1 MRRRKIDMPDTDS
14 YSRERERL
22 EEIVLQTRAKDVPLE
37 KSLDLYDEAL
47 AIGTRC
53 VEQLEK
59 TDFTAEELD
68 SLAENPQV
76 EISGKVTE
84 HPDVVAGAE
93 GAGAAAV
100 AAVDVA
106 DEADEDFEVDDDEDS
121 AEEWVD

>member
-1 MRRRKIDMPDTDS
+1 MPDTDS